1 MIYKY
6 ERVSTKKQSMGRQ
19 EMILDKLGITFDK
32 AYTDK
37 ISGKGIDR
45 PTLNKLKL
53 EVNEGDIIYCE
64 SISRLGR
71 NVDDLRLTCDYF
83 KNRLC

>member
-6 ERVSTKKQSMGRQ
+6 ERVSTKKQSVGRQ

-37 ISGKGIDR
+37 ISGKGIDIG
-45 PTLNKLKL
+45 LH
-53 EVNEGDIIYCE
+53 
-64 SISRLGR
+64 
-71 NVDDLRLTCDYF
+71 
-83 KNRLC
+83 